1 MEWLTVCL
9 AEGMGEEQTVVSLH
23 CAMEFV
29 GSRIVVSLAVASQWW
44 LHNTV
49 ECGARFRLFCDKLHL
64 LVDTHSS

>member
-49 ECGARFRLFCDKLHL
+49 ERVFGSFVINCIY
-64 LVDTHSS
+64 S